1 MKFCEI
7 RIITDENISPKVVTY
22 LREQGIDVIDTKE
35 QNWHGKEDEEILEN
49 AYREKRFV
57 LTHDSDFGTLA
68 INEGKRNYGII
79 YLRLRNV
86 NPRNVIKVYEQLLG
100 LDTAISP
107 GTILV
112 IEETRIRI
120 KYSEKNDN

>member
-7 RIITDENISPKVVTY
+7 RILTDENISPKVVSF
-22 LREQGIDVIDTKE
+22 LRERGIDVIDTKE
-35 QNWHGKEDEEILEN
+35 KNWHGKEDEEILEI
-49 AYREKRFV
+49 AYKEKRFV

-68 INEGKRNYGII
+68 INEGKGNYGIV

-100 LDTAISP
+100 LDTSISP

>member
-1 MKFCEI
+1 MKLCEI
-7 RIITDENISPKVVTY
+7 RILTDENISPKVVTF
-22 LREQGIDVIDTKE
+22 LRERGIDVIDTKE
-35 QNWHGKEDEEILEN
+35 QNWRGKEDEEILEI
-49 AYREKRFV
+49 AYKGKRFV

-86 NPRNVIKVYEQLLG
+86 NPRNVIKVYEHLLG
-100 LDTAISP
+100 LDTSISH

-120 KYSEKNDN
+120 RYSEKNDN

>member
-1 MKFCEI
+1 M
-7 RIITDENISPKVVTY
+7 
-22 LREQGIDVIDTKE
+22 
-35 QNWHGKEDEEILEN
+35 
-49 AYREKRFV
+49 

-100 LDTAISP
+100 LDTSISP
-107 GTILV
+107 ETILV

-120 KYSEKNDN
+120 RYSGKKQEGTKGAHP